1 MITVLFQTESHFPVS
16 REKVKNAITQALIKK
31 VQSDIEVSVS
41 IIGDR
46 RMRELNRTYRQIDA
60 TTDVLSFPQNDPS
73 QAAKPFVDPPD
84 NILHLGDIIVSYP
97 EAVIEASSDN
107 MMVDDKII
115 QLVLHGLDHL
125 MGIHHPE

>member
-1 MITVLFQTESHFPVS
+1 MTAL
-16 REKVKNAITQALIKK
+16 VKKI
-31 VQSDIEVSVS
+31 QSDAEVSVS

-46 RMRELNRTYRQIDA
+46 RMRELNRTYRHVDE
-60 TTDVLSFPQNDPS
+60 TTNVLSFPQNDPS

-97 EAVIEASSDN
+97 QVMVEASEDN